1 MMIVEQFCQQKK
13 GTCLGSNLSFREG
26 ILGCKKGLR
35 SRTAYLYQQE
45 ILDKEAIDAFGVHP
59 ISWLSWS
66 FQIHQQQ
73 RLQHLT
79 QSILN
84 EKDLLMSIH
93 LIRPTILRT
102 SPCEGSP

>member
-45 ILDKEAIDAFGVHP
+45 ILDKEAIDAFGVH
-59 ISWLSWS
+59 ISHAFMAFLVISNS
-66 FQIHQQQ
+66 SATTVATSHAINPQ
-73 RLQHLT
+73 RKRSTH
-79 QSILN
+79 
-84 EKDLLMSIH
+84 EH
-93 LIRPTILRT
+93 
-102 SPCEGSP
+102 SPDTAHHPADQPL